1 MPEDLDPTTARL
13 VSELAAVILP
23 SLTKSL
29 AAAVPAPDLSGVI
42 ERTNRASQDMKAQ
55 LEKVIRADIEE
66 NRAGRSIIMQS
77 ISSVLEDIAALKR
90 TTEKLP
96 TSLTVPQQK
105 NDDSGVREVMKKLD
119 GISSQLEEV
128 IHGLKS
134 FAEAYAGRMEQTA
147 SEVPQAPAYSYNE
160 AQLEKLITQSLPG
173 LEGFV
178 RANAKSQSQELEDFS
193 REISAL
199 HEQSGKAL
207 VHEVS
212 GNVSAELSRYGAE
225 MLGRLN
231 EEREG
236 QFGQVTKT
244 LKVLMMMSGASIVMS
259 LLALVLMLFR

>member
-1 MPEDLDPTTARL
+1 MPEELDPTTARL

-42 ERTNRASQDMKAQ
+42 ERTNRASQDIKAE

-77 ISSVLEDIAALKR
+77 IGNVLEDIAALKR

-96 TSLTVPQQK
+96 SSLKVPQPK
-105 NDDSGVREVMKKLD
+105 RDDSGVQEVMKKLE
-119 GISSQLEEV
+119 GISSQLDEV

-134 FAEAYAGRMEQTA
+134 FAEAYASRMEQTA
-147 SEVPQAPAYSYNE
+147 AETPQASVYSHSE

-207 VHEVS
+207 IHEVS
-212 GNVSAELSRYGAE
+212 GNVSEELSRYGAE
-225 MLGRLN
+225 MMGRLN

-236 QFGQVTKT
+236 QFGQVSKT
-244 LKVLMMMSGASIVMS
+244 LKVIMVMSGASIVMS
-259 LLALVLMLFR
+259 VLAVVIMLFR